1 MIIILFGNI
10 LDCILFNMIV
20 SNVFNSNSLD
30 ATNIIQSRLDIGY
43 LQSFLNAI
51 GCGLIMTIIFKGGR
65 DKNLLLIFFGIP
77 LFILLGFYHSIA
89 DAFYMMCV
97 EDNLRNS
104 FVKLTYS

>member
-1 MIIILFGNI
+1 
-10 LDCILFNMIV
+10 
-20 SNVFNSNSLD
+20 
-30 ATNIIQSRLDIGY
+30 
-43 LQSFLNAI
+43 
-51 GCGLIMTIIFKGGR
+51 MTIIFKGGR